1 MGFLS
6 NRINLRANTQFRTD
20 QNGKLIFLPFG
31 PRKTGYVIE
40 SKPDEQNIRSLAT
53 MNATAATLVT
63 LFGILSSYLL
73 AWALA
78 FSVDPA
84 SKDRKYGVFVGVYLV
99 AVLVFQGAPL
109 WILRNVYKET
119 LRSFTASLNEVGPEA
134 VRQMAKIPRPSGS
147 KLPVVVFVAS
157 LLLLGIAIFALT
169 SRTH

>member
-84 SKDRKYGVFVGVYLV
+84 SNDRKYGVFVGVYLV

-119 LRSFTASLNEVGPEA
+119 LRGVTASLNEVGPES